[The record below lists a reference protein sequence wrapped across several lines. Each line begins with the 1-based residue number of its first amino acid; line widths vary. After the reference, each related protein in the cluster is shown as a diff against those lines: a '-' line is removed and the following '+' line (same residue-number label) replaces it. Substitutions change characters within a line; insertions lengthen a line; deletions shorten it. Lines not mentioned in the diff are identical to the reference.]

1 MKILILDDDQ
11 NLLSMLVP
19 HLEYQGHTV
28 LLAVNG
34 MEFMQKAQA
43 YRVDLFISDIN
54 LPVGP
59 GGDELY
65 RQVRALPGYAETPFL
80 LWSGIEFAKGESI
93 AAADPRA
100 RFVKKPFSIKLLQ
113 QAIDEVKDMPPFA
126 DDGRQGGGLKL

>member
-28 LLAVNG
+28 LLATNG
-34 MEFMQKAQA
+34 MEFMQKAKA

-59 GGDELY
+59 GGDDLY

-80 LWSGIEFAKGESI
+80 LWSGLDMAKGEAI
-93 AAADPRA
+93 AAKDPRA
-100 RFVKKPFSIKLLQ
+100 RFVKKPFSIALLQ
-113 QAIDEVKDMPPFA
+113 QAIDEVKDLPLLG
-126 DDGRQGGGLKL
+126 DGGAQGGGLKL